1 MTAFIHATFPLPRD
15 LVMSQPGKSH
25 LTPHQIAIK
34 VLLRDNKILI
44 HNGYE
49 FINGNGQQTVIIY
62 PGYW

>member
-1 MTAFIHATFPLPRD
+1 MTAIIHATFPVPRD

-44 HNGYE
+44 HNGHE
-49 FINGNGQQTVIIY
+49 FINANGQQTVIIY
-62 PGYW
+62 RGYW

>member
-1 MTAFIHATFPLPRD
+1 
-15 LVMSQPGKSH
+15 MSQPGKSH

-34 VLLRDNKILI
+34 VLLRDNEILI

-49 FINGNGQQTVIIY
+49 FIDGNGQQTVIIY